1 MLWILNDIFGLIWS
15 IEGGVGLYCQSLDL
29 LCEGGLS
36 VAVGQTLQ
44 AEVPVE
50 ATPTTPEEAL
60 LHVQHGLL
68 LCEIRCRV
76 GNCASCLRTA
86 VLFGTPCALLPA
98 CRWSHRLTWL
108 DLPNHQRPRSV
119 GIWDMGNA

>member
-76 GNCASCLRTA
+76 GYLLGILSSREFCSVHHA
-86 VLFGTPCALLPA
+86 PCCLPA
-98 CRWSHRLTWL
+98 GGPT
-108 DLPNHQRPRSV
+108 
-119 GIWDMGNA
+119 G